1 MKKTILFLA
10 VSFSEIV
17 LAQSPILA
25 PSVPTID
32 VYHGIEIT
40 DDYRNLEN
48 LEDPAVIDWM
58 KIQTAYSEMTL
69 KNISGRKEFLERI
82 LNLDKK
88 TEFIYGG
95 NIEITADGT
104 YFYTKMR
111 NDETYR
117 KLYCRKGLNGKE
129 QLLFDPKDFK
139 PESDKKYLMSYYA
152 PSKDGSKVAIAVTE
166 GGKEIAEIIT
176 YDITKNKILP
186 EIITNSWPSDLGG
199 INWLPDNSGFIYVHI
214 PNIDNKSDDFI
225 KNTQSVIYKIGS
237 NPNTVKDIFSRSNNP
252 ELKLNKEDFPIVTI
266 PPKFNNYIFGSI
278 EGATVYSDTYYAK
291 VTNFYNEK
299 VVWKP
304 FFKKEEKIKSF
315 IIDGNDMIFISEKNN
330 KNLLCK
336 TSLNNP
342 DFATPKVIVQQ
353 INNEIIQEVIKTKD
367 GLFFSTIKNGV
378 VANLYFYN
386 GENYK
391 KINLPAPS
399 GAISIQTISPEA
411 SDIWIYCSGWSQ
423 KRKRYKYDIK
433 ADTFKPEDIREESD
447 YSEYN
452 DLIVEEIEIKTHDGL
467 NLPLTIIHK
476 KELKKDGRNRVIMD
490 GYGSY
495 GISNS
500 PYFSPSSL
508 LWVLDGGVLVHT
520 HVRGGGEKGE
530 TWHKDGFKETKPNS
544 WKDFITSAEYLIKE
558 RYTSPEF
565 LGAEGGSA
573 GGILIGRSITER
585 PDLFKAAIIDVG
597 VLNTVRFEKTPNG
610 PNNVKEF
617 GTAENKEE
625 FKALFEMDA
634 FYHIKKGTKYPAT
647 LITAGMNDPRVTA
660 WIPAKFAAKLQANNG
675 SNNPIFLNVDI
686 ESGHGGDVTFDKFY
700 DKLAD
705 SYVFFYW
712 QLGHPDYKLVTE

>member
-10 VSFSEIV
+10 VSFSKIV

-69 KNISGRKEFLERI
+69 KNISTRKQFLERM

-95 NIEITADGT
+95 GIKITADGT

-111 NDETYR
+111 NDDTYR

-139 PESDKKYLMSYYA
+139 PESDKKYLISYYA

-166 GGKEIAEIIT
+166 GGKEIAEIII

-214 PNIDNKSDDFI
+214 PNIDNKSNGFI

-237 NPNTVKDIFSRSNNP
+237 NPNTVKDIFSISNNP

-291 VTNFYNEK
+291 VTNVYNDK

-315 IIDGNDMIFISEKNN
+315 IVDGNDVVFISEKNN

-336 TSLNNP
+336 TSLDNP
-342 DFATPKVIVQQ
+342 DFSTPKVIVEQ
-353 INNEIIQEVIKTKD
+353 INNEIIQEVIKTKE

-386 GENYK
+386 GKNYK

-399 GAISIQTISPEA
+399 GAISIQTISPDI

-467 NLPLTIIHK
+467 NLPLTIIHR
-476 KELKKDGRNRVIMD
+476 KELKKDGKNRVIMD

-520 HVRGGGEKGE
+520 HVRGGGEKGDS
-530 TWHKDGFKETKPNS
+530 WHKDGFKETKSNS

-558 RYTSPEF
+558 KYTSPEF

-617 GTAENKEE
+617 GTVENKEE
-625 FKALFEMDA
+625 FKALLEMDA

-660 WIPAKFAAKLQANNG
+660 WIPAKFAAKLQANNA

-686 ESGHGGDVTFDKFY
+686 ESGHGGDVTFDKLY
-700 DKLAD
+700 DKIAD
-705 SYVFFYW
+705 SYAFFYW
-712 QLGHPDYKLVTE
+712 QLGHPDYKLKTE